1 MAMSD
6 PKLVD
11 AATIHAGSLGVGS
24 LLAGTYEIVGVLG
37 SGGMN
42 VVYDAIDRG
51 LERRVAIKV
60 PLLAA
65 YNEALVREAR
75 AIAAI
80 ASPRF
85 PIIHTILEE
94 GGEVRVV
101 MERLVGS
108 TLESHLDDFRREGS
122 HMAIEEAL
130 DWLIEIAKGLSAA
143 HTAGVS
149 HRDLKPSNV
158 LRSGGRVVLFDLG
171 LAVPEVL
178 VEGESEAA
186 GSVRYMA
193 PEVILGDVH
202 RGGGPL
208 VDLYALGNI
217 AFELLTGHTPF
228 IGDSAE
234 NVLANHVC
242 ADVPDVRALR
252 KDVPRELAALVTE
265 LLSKR
270 PEARPAS
277 AESVV
282 WQLEALI
289 PSSLPSSRSKVL
301 VVDDEPHVGNALR
314 RALESTF
321 PRLTVETT
329 TFPEDIVGA
338 SSESMPDIVLVD
350 LNMPKSNGIEVCMSL
365 MSRPARRRPH
375 VVAMSSQAE
384 PRDVAVLAALGVND
398 FVSKGED
405 FLPRMSSVIGR
416 LHER

>member
-1 MAMSD
+1 MSD
-6 PKLVD
+6 PTFVES
-11 AATIHAGSLGVGS
+11 ATVYAGPFGVGS

-42 VVYDAIDRG
+42 VVYDAVDRS
-51 LERRVAIKV
+51 LDRRVAIKV
-60 PLLAA
+60 PLAA
-65 YNEALVREAR
+65 AFGEALVREAR
-75 AIAAI
+75 ALAAI

-85 PIIHTILEE
+85 PTVHAILNE
-94 GGEVRVV
+94 GDTVRVV
-101 MERLVGS
+101 MERLVGT
-108 TLESHLDDFRREGS
+108 TLESHIDELRRIGAS
-122 HMAIEEAL
+122 MTIEEVL

-143 HTAGVS
+143 HAAGVS
-149 HRDLKPSNV
+149 HRDLKPSNI
-158 LRSGGRVVLFDLG
+158 LRAGTRVVLFDLG

-178 VEGESEAA
+178 VHGESEPA

-217 AFELLTGHTPF
+217 AFELLTGDVPF
-228 IGDSAE
+228 VGDSME

-242 ADVPDVRALR
+242 AEIPDVRALR

-265 LLSKR
+265 LLAKS
-270 PEARPAS
+270 PDARPPS

-282 WQLEALI
+282 WQLEALV
-289 PSSLPSSRSKVL
+289 PSAPPSSRSKVL
-301 VVDDEPHVGNALR
+301 VVDDEPHVGEALR

-329 TFPEDIVGA
+329 TSPDQLVAA
-338 SSESMPDIVLVD
+338 SDREIPDIVLVD

-365 MSRPARRRPH
+365 MALPAKRRPR

-384 PRDVAVLAALGVND
+384 PRDVAVLQALGVND
-398 FVSKGED
+398 FVAKDAE
-405 FLPRMSSVIGR
+405 FLPHISHVIGR